1 MMGAEI
7 AIDWRLLGSVL
18 FGLFCFGVL
27 WNSLVDWLRERKE
40 GYVSLMVVGG
50 VLVTLGGIAFIS
62 WPAAILG
69 LAAFVASGL
78 PMVIGEIVRTIQK
91 REMTLRIPQMIA
103 EDRLREFEGD

>member
-1 MMGAEI
+1 MVGAEI
-7 AIDWRLLGSVL
+7 GIDWVLLGSVL

-27 WNSLVDWLRERKE
+27 WNSLVDWLGERKE

-69 LAAFVASGL
+69 LATFVASG
-78 PMVIGEIVRTIQK
+78 MAIVIGGIGRTIKK
-91 REMTLRIPQMIA
+91 REMTLRIQQ
-103 EDRLREFEGD
+103 